1 MFSYKLRCPRQ
12 KCRGCFYVCGQEM
25 INLCMIKE
33 MFKKKADYY
42 CNIMGVTYGR
52 ISIRNQKT
60 RWGSCSSLGNL
71 NFNYRLFFMPDE
83 LMDYVIVHELCHRI
97 HMNHSK
103 QFWKE
108 VEKYY
113 PEYRKAQNVLRKYC
127 GN

>member
-1 MFSYKLRCPRQ
+1 MYDKSK
-12 KCRGCFYVCGQEM
+12 GGYVYEIPPFDELKQSER
-25 INLCMIKE
+25 NMIKE

-113 PEYRKAQNVLRKYC
+113 PEYRKAQNILRKYR

>member
-1 MFSYKLRCPRQ
+1 MYDKN
-12 KCRGCFYVCGQEM
+12 KGGYVYEIPPFDELKQSER
-25 INLCMIKE
+25 NMIKE

-103 QFWKE
+103 QFWDE

-113 PEYRKAQNVLRKYC
+113 PEYRKAQNILRKYR